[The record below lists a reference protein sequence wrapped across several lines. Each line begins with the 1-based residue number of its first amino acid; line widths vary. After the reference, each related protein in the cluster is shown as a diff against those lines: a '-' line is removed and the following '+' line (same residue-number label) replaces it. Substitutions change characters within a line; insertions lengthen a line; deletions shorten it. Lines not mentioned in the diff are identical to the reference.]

1 MSVLKAHR
9 SESKAEY
16 INTANKIYV
25 QTIGF
30 LSRLSSRY
38 SRLLATPVSMLASE
52 VLDHA
57 EKMYLH
63 TMTCFC
69 LVENVAMELDG
80 RTALS
85 DLNSIYFPAQQQE
98 GARY

>member
-57 EKMYLH
+57 EK
-63 TMTCFC
+63 
-69 LVENVAMELDG
+69 A
-80 RTALS
+80 
-85 DLNSIYFPAQQQE
+85 NSIYPSDEQMRNAYAADLPQQQNPLCQ
-98 GARY
+98 GP